1 MNKDKTFKP
10 RGQID
15 FGGDSGGKKNYGEKR
30 KRDDKASGK
39 ENVKN
44 AKFGDKKNFK
54 KPLKT
59 PFDKTKVPKNG

>member
-10 RGQID
+10 RGKID

-44 AKFGDKKNFK
+44 AKFGDKKNF
-54 KPLKT
+54 
-59 PFDKTKVPKNG
+59 NAQG